1 MNIKDIMTMNPSY
14 CVSGDPTTVAASIM
28 KEKNVGIVPIIKSD
42 VDHKLIGVV
51 TDRDLCLAVVAQNL
65 QADTVKVQQCMTTFI
80 VTVRPDDDLQ
90 KAMKLMSEN
99 QVRRIPVVN
108 QEGML
113 EGMVATADILQRAN
127 VSSVET
133 QDVFK
138 KVSEP
143 TDQASKPRAKMKQ
156 KAA

>member
-1 MNIKDIMTMNPSY
+1 MNIRDIMTTNPSY
-14 CVSGDPTTVAASIM
+14 CLSGDPSTLAASIM
-28 KEKNVGIVPIIKSD
+28 KDKNVGIVPIIKSD
-42 VDHKLIGVV
+42 VDHKLVGVV
-51 TDRDLCLAVVAQNL
+51 TDRDICLAVVAQNV
-65 QADTVKVQQCMTTFI
+65 QPDTVKVQQCMTTFI
-80 VTVRPDDDLQ
+80 VTVRPDDDVQ
-90 KAMKLMSEN
+90 KAMTLMSEN

-108 QEGML
+108 QEGLL

-127 VSSVET
+127 VSSDET

-143 TDQASKPRAKMKQ
+143 TDQASKPRAKMTQ

>member
-1 MNIKDIMTMNPSY
+1 MNIKDVMTTNPSY
-14 CVSGDPTTVAASIM
+14 CVPGDSSTRAARIM
-28 KEKNVGIVPIIKSD
+28 KDKNVGIVPIIESD

-51 TDRDLCLAVVAQNL
+51 TDRDLCLAVVAQNV
-65 QADTVKVQQCMTTFI
+65 QPDTVKVQQSMTN
-80 VTVRPDDDLQ
+80 DDVQ
-90 KAMKLMSEN
+90 KAMALMSEN

-127 VSSVET
+127 VSSDET
-133 QDVFK
+133 HDVFK

-143 TDQASKPRAKMKQ
+143 TDQASKPRAKMTQ
-156 KAA
+156 KTA